1 MIVLAVDTTTARESA
16 AVVDGGEVRG
26 DVRLFSSD
34 THSRRLVPAI
44 DFLLSQLGIA
54 PTALEGFAV
63 TTGPG
68 SFTGLRV
75 GLSTVQGLALA
86 AGRPCFG
93 APALDVLAARIA
105 GSAPHLVSLMDAY
118 RGEVFA
124 GLYDAAARPAAAPLV
139 TPLEPW
145 LRTLPAG
152 CAFIGD
158 AVAAQR
164 PLIEAV
170 CPGAVFPPRALFL
183 AATLGLMAE
192 AGLREGRGIAAE
204 DLRPLYLREAAI
216 RRAGA

>member
-1 MIVLAVDTTTARESA
+1 MIVLAVDTTTARESV
-16 AVVDGGEVRG
+16 AVVSDGEVRG

-44 DFLLSQLGIA
+44 DFLLAQLSLA

-86 AGRPCFG
+86 SGRPCFG
-93 APALDVLAARIA
+93 MSALDVLAARIVGQGPRLA
-105 GSAPHLVSLMDAY
+105 AVMEAY

-124 GLYDAAARPAAAPLV
+124 ALYDEAAQPLGGPLV
-139 TPLEPW
+139 TPLEDW

-152 CAFIGD
+152 VAFTGD
-158 AVAAQR
+158 AALAHRAV
-164 PLIEAV
+164 IEA
-170 CPGAVFPPRALFL
+170 CCAGPVFPHRSLFL
-183 AATLGLMAE
+183 AGTLGALAE
-192 AGLREGRGIAAE
+192 PALRAGRGVPAE
-204 DLRPLYLREAAI
+204 ELRPLYLREAHI
-216 RRAGA
+216 RP